1 MAVLKGIVAAIS
13 LVAMLGLITFAALY
27 AFNNFSNDSD
37 KPQRD
42 VKVIIPEGMNATDIG
57 KLLEDKGV
65 IKSAFVFK
73 MTVRQKGV
81 GSDLKPGEYD
91 LKTGMEY
98 DEVIDILAE
107 GPKIVYV
114 DITFPEGWLAKQMAA
129 RLEALTG
136 ISPEE
141 YLQIVESGQVE
152 GNYAFLQ
159 DNGAPSKNL
168 EGYLFPNTYTVE
180 KEEITAQEFIKT
192 QLDQFQKATSG
203 LDWSKAES
211 LGRTPYEIIVIASLI
226 ERETMVDDERPLVA
240 AVIYNRLNKG
250 MPLQIDATV
259 QYALPKWKERLT
271 YEDLKVD
278 SPYNT
283 YKQKGLPPGPI
294 CNPGLDSIDAALNPS
309 LDDYLYY
316 VLKTDNSGRHVFT
329 NSYSEFTKAAN
340 EYRAYIREK
349 QKQKAQEEQLA
360 PPIEENPQGE

>member
-1 MAVLKGIVAAIS
+1 MVAI
-13 LVAMLGLITFAALY
+13 LGLITFAALY
-27 AFNNFSNDSD
+27 AFNSFSKDSN

-42 VKVIIPEGMNATDIG
+42 VKITIAEGTNASEIG
-57 KLLEDKGV
+57 KLLEDKEV

-81 GSDLKPGEYD
+81 GSDLKPGDYD
-91 LKTGMEY
+91 LKTGMDY
-98 DEVIDILAE
+98 DEVIDILIE

-114 DITFPEGWLAKQMAA
+114 DITIPEGWLARQMAA

-136 ISPEE
+136 IPPEE
-141 YLQIVESGQVE
+141 YLQIVESGQIE

-159 DNGAPSKNL
+159 DSGAPTKNL
-168 EGYLFPNTYTVE
+168 EGYLFPSTYTVE
-180 KEEITAQEFIKT
+180 KEVIAAQDFIKI
-192 QLDQFQKATSG
+192 QLNQFQKVTSG

-211 LGRTPYEIIVIASLI
+211 LGRTSYEIIVIASLI
-226 ERETMVDDERPLVA
+226 ERETMVDDERSLVA

-259 QYALPKWKERLT
+259 QYALPKWKDRLT

-283 YKQKGLPPGPI
+283 YKNKGLPPGPI
-294 CNPGLDSIDAALNPS
+294 CNPGLESIDAALNPS
-309 LDDYLYY
+309 SDDFLYY

-329 NSYSEFTKAAN
+329 SSYNEFTKAAN
-340 EYRAYIREK
+340 EYRAYISEK
-349 QKQKAQEEQLA
+349 QKQKAQQEQLE
-360 PPIEENPQGE
+360 PQIEENPQGE